1 MIDVEKVAEI
11 RRLFYAEH
19 WKIGTIAAELHVH
32 PNTVRAALETD
43 RSVRPT
49 VLRPSKVDPFLPFI
63 RETLE
68 HYPRLRATRIHD
80 MLRARGYPG
89 SARRI
94 RDVVR
99 FLRPQKV
106 EPYLRLQTFVGE
118 QAQVDWADFGAVKI
132 GRATRRLSGF
142 VMTLSYSRALYL
154 EFFFDQSQENF
165 LRGHARAFS
174 YFEGVP
180 RICLYDNLRS
190 AVLERRG
197 DLIRFHPRLIEL
209 CAHYHFQARPCAPRR
224 GNEKGR
230 VERVIR
236 YIRESFFY
244 GRAFTT
250 IEDFNAKAWTWRDEV
265 AHARGWPDDTTRN
278 VASVF
283 AEEKARLLPLPAHPF
298 EVNLV
303 VTMTAKKT
311 IYLRFDRNDY
321 SIPPGAVGKP
331 LSLVASDTTVRI
343 FDPSAPL
350 ESPPLVCHR
359 RSYDQARR
367 VDEPTHQEELLAMK
381 RKARGASASARL
393 VQAAAETE
401 AFLDAAFVRGEHMG
415 NLVQKLT
422 RLLDD
427 YGDKRFRAAIALALS
442 RDTPRASSVAFL
454 IEQQLRA
461 EKSRVPLP
469 VDLSRRPDL
478 ADLHVTPHQG
488 ETYDEL
494 SRRRS
499 DDDHEE

>member
-11 RRLFYAEH
+11 RRLFFAEG
-19 WKIGTIAAELHVH
+19 WKIGTISKELHLH
-32 PNTVRAALETD
+32 HNTVRAAVETD
-43 RSVRPT
+43 RQARPA
-49 VLRPSKVDPFLPFI
+49 VLRPSKADPFLPFI

-68 HYPRLRATRIHD
+68 RYPRLRATRIYE
-80 MLRARGYPG
+80 MVRARGYPG

-94 RDVVR
+94 RDVVK
-99 FLRPQKV
+99 FLRPPKV
-106 EPYLRLQTFVGE
+106 EPYLRLVSFIGE
-118 QAQVDWADFGAVKI
+118 QAQVDWADFGAVKV

-165 LRGHARAFS
+165 LRGHVRAFS

-180 RICLYDNLRS
+180 RVCLYDNLRS

-197 DLIRFHPRLIEL
+197 DLVRFHPRLIEL
-209 CAHYHFQARPCAPRR
+209 CSHYHFQARPCAPGR

-230 VERVIR
+230 VERAIR

-244 GRAFTT
+244 GRSFTT
-250 IEDFNAKAWTWRDEV
+250 IEDFNTKAWKWRGEV
-265 AHARGWPDDTTRN
+265 AHTRAWPDDPSRR
-278 VASVF
+278 VEDVF
-283 AEEKARLLPLPAHPF
+283 AEEKPRLLPLAAHAF
-298 EVNLV
+298 EADLV
-303 VTMTAKKT
+303 ITMTAKKT

-321 SIPPGAVGKP
+321 SIPPTAVGKP
-331 LSLVASDTTVRI
+331 LSLAASDTAVRI
-343 FDPSAPL
+343 FDGSAL
-350 ESPPLVCHR
+350 LVSHR
-359 RSYDQARR
+359 RSYDQGRR
-367 VDEPTHQEELLAMK
+367 IDEPAHQEELLAMK
-381 RKARGASASARL
+381 RKARGGTASARL
-393 VQAAAETE
+393 VQAAPEAE
-401 AFLDAAFVRGEHMG
+401 AFLDAAFVKGEPMG
-415 NLVQKLT
+415 ALVQKLT

-427 YGDKRFRAAIALALS
+427 YGDKRFRTAIALALS
-442 RDTPRASSVAFL
+442 RDTPRASSVAYL

-461 EKSRVPLP
+461 EKMRAPLP

-494 SRRRS
+494 SRHRS